1 MSSFG
6 IPDLDPALEANLA
19 TGMQGVE
26 HLLRE
31 HIKGDYP
38 LVEET
43 SRHLVAAGGKRLRP
57 LLTLISSHYGDPTR
71 KEVIPAAVV
80 CELTHL
86 ATLYHDDVM
95 DEAPL
100 RRGVESANN
109 RWGNTIAILT
119 GDYLFSKA
127 SDLLADLGPEAVRLQ
142 ARTFERLVIG
152 QIMETQG
159 PQNGED
165 PLAHYLR
172 VVGDKTGSL
181 IATRYGNV
189 MGTRGSVIPLFFN
202 QLKNSLDLTVTN
214 LKMSRFLMS
223 VEESVELVLYALKN
237 AKSGD
242 IFVQKSP
249 ACTIEILIKAL
260 SKILNKNPKLK
271 VIGMRHGEKEHET
284 LISSEEMFKTIDLGK
299 YFRIPQDT
307 RDLNYEEYFEKGNKK
322 NIKIISKDYSSC
334 NTKQLSI
341 LETIKLINKSKVLVN
356 FID

>member
-1 MSSFG
+1 MSSLG
-6 IPDLDPALEANLA
+6 IPGLAPALEADLSVA
-19 TGMQGVE
+19 MQSVE
-26 HLLRE
+26 TLLRE
-31 HIKGDYP
+31 HIKGEYP

-57 LLTLISSHYGDPTR
+57 LLTLISSHFGDPTR
-71 KEVIPAAVV
+71 KEVVPAAVV

-159 PQNGED
+159 PQSGED
-165 PLAHYLR
+165 ALAHYLK

-181 IATRYGNV
+181 IATSARFGALLSGAPKEIV
-189 MGTRGSVIPLFFN
+189 QTLTKFGEEIGVAFQLADDVI
-202 QLKNSLDLTVTN
+202 D
-214 LKMSRFLMS
+214 
-223 VEESVELVLYALKN
+223 
-237 AKSGD
+237 
-242 IFVQKSP
+242 
-249 ACTIEILIKAL
+249 
-260 SKILNKNPKLK
+260 
-271 VIGMRHGEKEHET
+271 
-284 LISSEEMFKTIDLGK
+284 ISSESNQSGKTPGTDLREGVPTLVTLNVLQSTD
-299 YFRIPQDT
+299 PQDGELQRLLRAPIEDEAVVAQVLLALRAHNALDQS
-307 RDLNYEEYFEKGNKK
+307 RD
-322 NIKIISKDYSSC
+322 
-334 NTKQLSI
+334 QLMQRA
-341 LETIKLINKSKVLVN
+341 KSARLALGPLPLGDATAALFSLV
-356 FID
+356 DAVVERSA

>member
-6 IPDLDPALEANLA
+6 IPDLDPALEADLA

-181 IATRYGNV
+181 IATSARFGALLSGANRETVETLTKFGEQIGIAFQLADDVIDIASESSQSGKTPGTDLREGVPTLVTLNV
-189 MGTRGSVIPLFFN
+189 MASNRPEDAELRRLLSAPIHDEVVVQQVLRALRTHDGLQQARQQLGNIAKDARTALGPLP
-202 QLKNSLDLTVTN
+202 LNSAT
-214 LKMSRFLMS
+214 S
-223 VEESVELVLYALKN
+223 ALFSLCD
-237 AKSGD
+237 AVVDRS
-242 IFVQKSP
+242 
-249 ACTIEILIKAL
+249 A
-260 SKILNKNPKLK
+260 
-271 VIGMRHGEKEHET
+271 
-284 LISSEEMFKTIDLGK
+284 
-299 YFRIPQDT
+299 
-307 RDLNYEEYFEKGNKK
+307 
-322 NIKIISKDYSSC
+322 
-334 NTKQLSI
+334 
-341 LETIKLINKSKVLVN
+341 
-356 FID
+356 

>member
-6 IPDLDPALEANLA
+6 IPDLDPSLEADLA
-19 TGMQGVE
+19 LGMKGVE
-26 HLLRE
+26 ELLRE
-31 HIKGDYP
+31 HIKGEYP

-57 LLTLISSHYGDPTR
+57 LLTLIASHFGDSSR
-71 KEVIPAAVV
+71 KEIIPAAVV

-159 PQNGED
+159 PQTGED

-181 IATRYGNV
+181 IATSARFGGLLSGAPREITETLTKFGEQIGIAFQLADDVIDIASESNQSGKTPGTDLREGVPTLVTLNV
-189 MGTRGSVIPLFFN
+189 MASVKSEDAELKRLLSAPIHDEEVVQQVLRTLRGHDGLNQARGQLSQVAKQARAALGPLP
-202 QLKNSLDLTVTN
+202 V
-214 LKMSRFLMS
+214 
-223 VEESVELVLYALKN
+223 
-237 AKSGD
+237 
-242 IFVQKSP
+242 SP
-249 ACTIEILIKAL
+249 ATAAL
-260 SKILNKNPKLK
+260 FSLCDA
-271 VIGMRHGEKEHET
+271 VIDR
-284 LISSEEMFKTIDLGK
+284 SA
-299 YFRIPQDT
+299 
-307 RDLNYEEYFEKGNKK
+307 
-322 NIKIISKDYSSC
+322 
-334 NTKQLSI
+334 
-341 LETIKLINKSKVLVN
+341 
-356 FID
+356 

>member
-1 MSSFG
+1 MASFG
-6 IPDLDPALEANLA
+6 IPDLDPSLEADLSL
-19 TGMQGVE
+19 GMQGVE
-26 HLLRE
+26 ELLRE
-31 HIKGDYP
+31 HIKGEYP

-57 LLTLISSHYGDPTR
+57 LLTLIASHFGDSTR
-71 KEVIPAAVV
+71 KEIIPAAVV

-165 PLAHYLR
+165 PLAHYMR

-181 IATRYGNV
+181 IAT
-189 MGTRGSVIPLFFN
+189 SA
-202 QLKNSLDLTVTN
+202 
-214 LKMSRFLMS
+214 RFGAML
-223 VEESVELVLYALKN
+223 
-237 AKSGD
+237 SGA
-242 IFVQKSP
+242 P
-249 ACTIEILIKAL
+249 REIT
-260 SKILNKNPKLK
+260 
-271 VIGMRHGEKEHET
+271 ET
-284 LISSEEMFKTIDLGK
+284 LTKFGEQIGIAFQLADDVIDIASESNESGKTPGTDLREGVLTLVTLNVIASGKGEDAELQRLLSAPIHDEEMVQQVLRALRNHDG
-299 YFRIPQDT
+299 
-307 RDLNYEEYFEKGNKK
+307 LNQARE
-322 NIKIISKDYSSC
+322 
-334 NTKQLSI
+334 QLSQVAKEARVA
-341 LETIKLINKSKVLVN
+341 LGPLPVN
-356 FID
+356 PATSALFSLCDAVIDRSA

>member
-1 MSSFG
+1 MSTFG
-6 IPDLDPALEANLA
+6 IPDLDPALEVDLA
-19 TGMQGVE
+19 EGMAGVE

-181 IATRYGNV
+181 IATSARFGALLSGASRETVETLTKFGEQIGIAFQLADDVIDIASESSQSGKTPGTDLREGVPTLVTLNV
-189 MGTRGSVIPLFFN
+189 MASNKPE
-202 QLKNSLDLTVTN
+202 DA
-214 LKMSRFLMS
+214 
-223 VEESVELVLYALKN
+223 ALKRLLSAPIHDEVEVQQVLRALRTHSGLQQAREQLGQI
-237 AKSGD
+237 AKD
-242 IFVQKSP
+242 
-249 ACTIEILIKAL
+249 ARAAL
-260 SKILNKNPKLK
+260 GPLPLNSATAALFSLCDA
-271 VIGMRHGEKEHET
+271 VVDR
-284 LISSEEMFKTIDLGK
+284 SA
-299 YFRIPQDT
+299 
-307 RDLNYEEYFEKGNKK
+307 
-322 NIKIISKDYSSC
+322 
-334 NTKQLSI
+334 
-341 LETIKLINKSKVLVN
+341 
-356 FID
+356 

>member
-6 IPDLDPALEANLA
+6 IPDLDPALEADLA

-57 LLTLISSHYGDPTR
+57 LLTLISSHFGDPTR

-181 IATRYGNV
+181 IATSARFGALLSGANRETVETLTKFGEQIGIAFQLADDVIDIASESSQSGKTPGTDLREGVPTLVTLNV
-189 MGTRGSVIPLFFN
+189 MASNKAEDAELKRLLSAPIHDEVVVQQVLRALRTHDGLQQARQQLGNIAKDARTALGPLP
-202 QLKNSLDLTVTN
+202 LNSAT
-214 LKMSRFLMS
+214 S
-223 VEESVELVLYALKN
+223 ALFSLCD
-237 AKSGD
+237 AVVDRS
-242 IFVQKSP
+242 
-249 ACTIEILIKAL
+249 A
-260 SKILNKNPKLK
+260 
-271 VIGMRHGEKEHET
+271 
-284 LISSEEMFKTIDLGK
+284 
-299 YFRIPQDT
+299 
-307 RDLNYEEYFEKGNKK
+307 
-322 NIKIISKDYSSC
+322 
-334 NTKQLSI
+334 
-341 LETIKLINKSKVLVN
+341 
-356 FID
+356 

>member
-6 IPDLDPALEANLA
+6 IPDLDPALEADLA

-57 LLTLISSHYGDPTR
+57 LLTLISSHFGDPTR

-172 VVGDKTGSL
+172 VVGDNTGSL
-181 IATRYGNV
+181 IATSARFGGLLSGANRETVETLTKFGEQIGIAFQLADDVIDIASESSQSGKTPGTDLREGIPTLVTLNVMASNKAEDAELKRLLSAPIHDEVEVQQVLRALRTHDGLQQARQQLGNV
-189 MGTRGSVIPLFFN
+189 AKDARTALGPLP
-202 QLKNSLDLTVTN
+202 LNSAT
-214 LKMSRFLMS
+214 S
-223 VEESVELVLYALKN
+223 ALFSLCD
-237 AKSGD
+237 AVVDRS
-242 IFVQKSP
+242 
-249 ACTIEILIKAL
+249 A
-260 SKILNKNPKLK
+260 
-271 VIGMRHGEKEHET
+271 
-284 LISSEEMFKTIDLGK
+284 
-299 YFRIPQDT
+299 
-307 RDLNYEEYFEKGNKK
+307 
-322 NIKIISKDYSSC
+322 
-334 NTKQLSI
+334 
-341 LETIKLINKSKVLVN
+341 
-356 FID
+356 

>member
-6 IPDLDPALEANLA
+6 IPDLDPALEADLA

-57 LLTLISSHYGDPTR
+57 LLTLISSHFGDPTR

-181 IATRYGNV
+181 IATSARFGALLSGANRETVETLTKFGEQIGIAFQLADDVIDIASDSSQSGKTPGTDLREGVPTLVTLNVMASAKPEDAELKRLLSAPIHDEVVVQQVLRALRTHEGLQQARQQLGNV
-189 MGTRGSVIPLFFN
+189 AKDARTALGPLP
-202 QLKNSLDLTVTN
+202 LNSATG
-214 LKMSRFLMS
+214 
-223 VEESVELVLYALKN
+223 ALFSLCD
-237 AKSGD
+237 AVVDRS
-242 IFVQKSP
+242 
-249 ACTIEILIKAL
+249 A
-260 SKILNKNPKLK
+260 
-271 VIGMRHGEKEHET
+271 
-284 LISSEEMFKTIDLGK
+284 
-299 YFRIPQDT
+299 
-307 RDLNYEEYFEKGNKK
+307 
-322 NIKIISKDYSSC
+322 
-334 NTKQLSI
+334 
-341 LETIKLINKSKVLVN
+341 
-356 FID
+356 